1 MSKSTARSAGD
12 ETAERK
18 KNMLRAMDSAVAGLR
33 AHQNKLD
40 VISHNIANVNTYGYK
55 SQSYSFKE
63 AVYQTATNSTGGSDK
78 VGGTN
83 ASQYGYGASMGSIS
97 TDFATGTPTYVGG
110 LNVFINGSGFFVT
123 NPTVIAAGVTNN
135 SDNIKSSGL
144 SFTRVGQMQLNS
156 AGYLTDAN
164 GNFVYGFKSAKGDGS
179 DINPNV
185 AGAKFEAI
193 RVPTGVT
200 ATKDGTT
207 GIVTYALEYDSAKDS
222 LQASNVTIDSEGK
235 IMATVKVTA
244 NGVGT
249 TGLEGESATVCIGKL
264 AIATF
269 QNEAGM
275 TKIGDNYYTSSTG
288 DNTGECTIGTAG
300 GAISTLMTGYLEVS
314 NVDLTKEFS
323 DMITTQRGFQANS
336 KIITVSDEI
345 LQELVNMVR

>member
-1 MSKSTARSAGD
+1 
-12 ETAERK
+12 
-18 KNMLRAMDSAVAGLR
+18 MLRAMDSAVAGLR

-63 AVYQTATNSTGGSDK
+63 AVYQTATNSTGGSDS

-123 NPTVIAAGVTNN
+123 NPTVIANGVNNN
-135 SDNIKSSGL
+135 SDTIKSSGL

-164 GNFVYGFKSAKGDGS
+164 GNFVYGFKSTNGAGT
-179 DINPNV
+179 DIDPE
-185 AGAKFEAI
+185 ATSAKFEAI
-193 RVPTGVT
+193 KVPTGVA
-200 ATKDGTT
+200 ATQDAKGV
-207 GIVTYALEYDSAKDS
+207 VTYTLTYDANADS

-244 NGVGT
+244 GT
-249 TGLEGESATVCIGKL
+249 PDTLKGESATVCIGKL
-264 AIATF
+264 ALATF
-269 QNEAGM
+269 QNDAGM

-288 DNTGECTIGTAG
+288 DNTGMCTVGTAG
-300 GAISTLMTGYLEVS
+300 GDNSTLMTGYLEVS